1 MWTATAWPSC
11 FSANTAL
18 TRKASSSMAL
28 DEARSQKFL
37 REQVCRCVRRHI
49 QWSHVELFNNSDQV
63 EVDFQIVG
71 EITEIELIASDLS
84 IRELKRLR
92 KVSRSRPMEKT

>member
-49 QWSHVELFNNSDQV
+49 QWSQVELFNNSDQV

-71 EITEIELIASDLS
+71 YRNRIDRFRPFHPGTQAASKSL
-84 IRELKRLR
+84 
-92 KVSRSRPMEKT
+92 RSRPMEKT